1 MFSFNRIGSLHPCWC
16 WQMRF
21 ECAKNVNK
29 ATDKMMQA
37 CGGSGYKRDLG
48 KDAQTQVGLPVDVLL
63 TRSVWLDS
71 VFYKASLDTIRTS
84 LQVDISSMGQTF
96 VWIWM
101 KWTKCHVISLR
112 QSHRRKSRTAFS

>member
-1 MFSFNRIGSLHPCWC
+1 MPWLAAKIKVVAFLYNLGIFPLTRIGRLHPCWC

-48 KDAQTQVGLPVDVLL
+48 KSTQTQVGFPVEVLL
-63 TRSVWLDS
+63 SRSV
-71 VFYKASLDTIRTS
+71 
-84 LQVDISSMGQTF
+84 
-96 VWIWM
+96 
-101 KWTKCHVISLR
+101 
-112 QSHRRKSRTAFS
+112 

>member
-1 MFSFNRIGSLHPCWC
+1 MFSFTRIGRLHPCWC

-48 KDAQTQVGLPVDVLL
+48 KDSQTQVGSCGSTSIMLGLIAQCFL
-63 TRSVWLDS
+63 I
-71 VFYKASLDTIRTS
+71 KIRTL
-84 LQVDISSMGQTF
+84 LQVDISSM
-96 VWIWM
+96 V
-101 KWTKCHVISLR
+101 
-112 QSHRRKSRTAFS
+112 